1 VGGVARGRQ
10 VICCTCGLEP
20 CPLHHRTQ
28 VGIGEEYNLGGQP
41 VRVVDIGERYL
52 TLLSRQGRRFDFLVE
67 SFALPRWVE
76 PKTTTQPA
84 PTRSTKD
91 LVDEIANCIET
102 CDLEGVE
109 LRDYLERIL
118 DDMLRSR

>member
-41 VRVVDIGERYL
+41 VRVVDVSDRYL
-52 TLLSRQGRRFDFLVE
+52 TLLSRQ
-67 SFALPRWVE
+67 LPRWVE